1 MPDKITF
8 KVPGR
13 PRPQGSMRWVKSK
26 NTGQPV
32 PTTNKKMKE
41 WRSDVGW
48 FAHQVIVN
56 RRFVGGV
63 GATLI
68 FTFERPKKHY
78 RTGKFSHILRDDA
91 PERHTQTPDVDKLI
105 RAVLDAL
112 TGVAYGDDC
121 VVDRIGASKR
131 WGSPEGLE
139 CTLRGTLYGEK
150 EDHNGV

>member
-1 MPDKITF
+1 MGDKITF
-8 KVPGR
+8 TVPGR

-26 NTGQPV
+26 NTGNPV
-32 PTTNKKMKE
+32 PTTNTKMKE

-48 FAHQVIVN
+48 FAHQVIAN
-56 RRFVGGV
+56 RRFIGAV
-63 GATLI
+63 GATMT

-78 RTGKFSHILRDDA
+78 RTGKYSHLLRDDA

-121 VVDRIGASKR
+121 VVDRVGAAKR

-139 CTLRGTLYGEK
+139 CTLRGVCYAMQK
-150 EDHNGV
+150 EEEI